1 MDSNLLSSVEQ
12 LQTAVELIMNPQT
25 PSHLRREAS
34 DVSSSGVKQSSPTKH
49 RIGRID
55 RIGHILYTYSSFSF
69 FFSLF
74 FFFFLSLSVF
84 FVMHIVVVDFPCGGR
99 TTHRRCA
106 ERWLP
111 FQYVGCGENVHN
123 AIY

>member
-55 RIGHILYTYSSFSF
+55 FMGYRMSFILFIFLHLGKSFYGATVDLALNRMAKWVEFSCLLDSPKVRYSKNHI
-69 FFSLF
+69 
-74 FFFFLSLSVF
+74 
-84 FVMHIVVVDFPCGGR
+84 ICQD
-99 TTHRRCA
+99 
-106 ERWLP
+106 
-111 FQYVGCGENVHN
+111 
-123 AIY
+123 